1 MVFKKYILLLG
12 ADQYLR
18 ERAISGVRQVT
29 NIPIWTAAINAKINK
44 NRYFDYNLE
53 ADPKNEKD
61 LLNAINNQKL
71 NGWFPEAIIPLNDWT
86 LKVAHTLN
94 DRLGLNYMPKSVID
108 SCRDKAKMK
117 FKFLDNGVPTPDFRL
132 IENEA
137 ELLISLEEIG
147 YPAIIKPYDFGG
159 SGGVYLLSNKQDAIE
174 NYRKSK
180 NVIRKHGNDFGIDGS
195 KFIVEKYIKSEEEI
209 SLEVACY
216 KDNYKVIAVTEKYL
230 TPEPR
235 FAEIGHLVP
244 SHRSSNKSLKEIAIN
259 ACKSLNISM
268 GLAHVEIKIKDNEF
282 WVIEVGARPGGD
294 GIMDIVERVFKINPY
309 KVHAA
314 SYLNINPFE
323 FLPTHLEPIGTA
335 AIAFL
340 KSEPGIISDIKIPDT
355 LPKEV
360 ESLWVHAKIGD
371 YSEEATCWKDR
382 EGVIEL
388 YWDKIFE
395 YKTKDPLLISEFLSQ
410 QIFNVE
416 KVIKNYV

>member
-1 MVFKKYILLLG
+1 MVSKKYILLLG

-18 ERAISGVRQVT
+18 ERAISGVRQLS
-29 NIPIWTAAINAKINK
+29 NNPIWTASKNAKFNK

-53 ADPKNEKD
+53 ADPKDEAS

-71 NGWFPEAIIPLNDWT
+71 NGWYPEAIIPLNDWT
-86 LKVAHTLN
+86 LKVAHILN
-94 DRLGLNYMPKSVID
+94 NKLGLNYMPEDVID

-117 FKFLDNGVPTPDFRL
+117 CNFLEHNVPTPDFRL
-132 IENEA
+132 IEDEA
-137 ELLISLEEIG
+137 ELLMSVEEIG

-159 SGGVYLLSNKQDAIE
+159 SGGVYLVSNKQEAVE

-180 NVIRKHGNDFGIDGS
+180 DVIRKHGDDFGIDGS
-195 KFIVEKYIKSEEEI
+195 KFIIEKYIKSEDEI

-216 KDNYKVIAVTEKYL
+216 KGNYKVIAVTEKYL

-244 SHRSSNKSLKEIAIN
+244 SHRSGNERLKEIARN

-268 GLAHVEIKIKDNEF
+268 GLAHVEIKIKDNKF

-294 GIMDIVERVFKINPY
+294 GIMDLVERVFNINPY
-309 KVHAA
+309 KIHAA
-314 SYLNINPFE
+314 AYLNINPFE
-323 FLPTHLEPIGTA
+323 FIPTLLEPYGTA
-335 AIAFL
+335 ALAFL
-340 KSEPGIISDIKIPDT
+340 KSDPGLISDIKLPEK

-360 ESLWVHAKIGD
+360 ESLWVHAQIGD

-388 YWDKIFE
+388 YWDRIFE
-395 YKTKDPLLISEFLSQ
+395 CKTIKPLLISEFLSN
-410 QIFNVE
+410 QIFSVKE
-416 KVIKNYV
+416 VVKDYV